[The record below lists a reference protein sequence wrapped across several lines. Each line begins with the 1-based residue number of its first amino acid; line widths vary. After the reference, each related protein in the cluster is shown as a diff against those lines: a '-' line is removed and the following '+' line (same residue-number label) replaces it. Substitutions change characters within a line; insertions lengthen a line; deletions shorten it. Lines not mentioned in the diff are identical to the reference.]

1 VKTLRFSPEDRQA
14 PVALSQEQ
22 MLLSPAAKGEYVLG
36 EFRQLM
42 AADAAGPP
50 GRRPAEDR
58 LDSLDKQ
65 PASLLGWRLAGVAFA
80 APTHVL
86 GGQKPEL
93 AACPHKA
100 IGRGVTLDLQRL
112 EPVEKHGD
120 LSENNGP
127 NLRKWRSDI
136 ADNESNPWHG
146 PLAGYMMG
154 KSAQV
159 LLGMPLKNHR

>member
-1 VKTLRFSPEDRQA
+1 VKTLRFFPEDRQTPA
-14 PVALSQEQ
+14 ALSQKQ
-22 MLLSPAAKGEYVLG
+22 MLLSPAASGEYVLV
-36 EFRQLM
+36 EFRQLT
-42 AADAAGPP
+42 AADAADLCGRCP
-50 GRRPAEDR
+50 GEDR
-58 LDSLDKQ
+58 LESLGKQ
-65 PASLLGWRLAGVAFA
+65 SASPLGRRLAGLAFA

-93 AACPHKA
+93 AARPHEA
-100 IGRGVTLDLQRL
+100 IGRGVTLDLRRIEL
-112 EPVEKHGD
+112 VEKHGD
-120 LSENNGP
+120 LPKSNGP
-127 NLRKWRSDI
+127 NLRKLQSDI